1 MPTLQTYQGVYL
13 WRYVPSLP
21 LSVMFLGLFTIVTS
35 FHCWRL
41 YKTKALFTI
50 PFIVGGICEIFGY
63 VTRAAASSNTGSLI
77 LYLLPSILLVV
88 PPIGFAATLYIVY
101 ARIVRAVHA
110 EDLSPIP
117 IRWVSWIFIT
127 GDFTCLMIQGNA
139 AGLLGNEDLTLI
151 ADYIIIAGLIL
162 QIIVF
167 TFFIVCCGIFNKR
180 MRAYVA
186 ESCPVIHLPW
196 QSCINMLYMTS
207 TTVLV
212 RNIYRVVEFVMQS
225 VNKDGYLVITEWPLY
240 VFDASLMFLLMV
252 AFYLW
257 YPHGLHRG
265 GRDSSIHD

>member
-1 MPTLQTYQGVYL
+1 
-13 WRYVPSLP
+13 
-21 LSVMFLGLFTIVTS
+21 
-35 FHCWRL
+35 
-41 YKTKALFTI
+41 
-50 PFIVGGICEIFGY
+50 
-63 VTRAAASSNTGSLI
+63 
-77 LYLLPSILLVV
+77 
-88 PPIGFAATLYIVY
+88 
-101 ARIVRAVHA
+101 
-110 EDLSPIP
+110 
-117 IRWVSWIFIT
+117 
-127 GDFTCLMIQGNA
+127 MIQGNA
-139 AGLLGNEDLTLI
+139 AGLLGNENLTSI

-196 QSCINMLYMTS
+196 QYCINMLYMTS
-207 TTVLV
+207 TAVLV

-225 VNKDGYLVITEWPLY
+225 VDKDGYLVITEWPLY

-265 GRDSSIHD
+265 KRDSSIQLIDSGVGTGNPQLFDMTG